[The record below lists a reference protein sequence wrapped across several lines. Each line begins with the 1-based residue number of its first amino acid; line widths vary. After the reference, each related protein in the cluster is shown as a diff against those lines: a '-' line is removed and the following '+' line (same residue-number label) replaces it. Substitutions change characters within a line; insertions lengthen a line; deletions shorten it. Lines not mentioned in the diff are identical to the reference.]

1 MSDVRL
7 VVKELKD
14 ALNTITSFPADWA
27 ETNDLDNCQVL
38 CRRCHAD
45 KTHGVHRTGTGMGSR
60 GDLGALMSKADRI
73 REKHLGIRK
82 SKYKWGRRPMG
93 NPVRD

>member
-27 ETNDLDNCQVL
+27 GLTISITVKSYVDGATLTKRMEYTKTGQGWVPEET
-38 CRRCHAD
+38 
-45 KTHGVHRTGTGMGSR
+45 
-60 GDLGALMSKADRI
+60 
-73 REKHLGIRK
+73 
-82 SKYKWGRRPMG
+82 WP
-93 NPVRD
+93 